1 MFTQQLKNIYLSIEE
16 FDSGLETFLIILE
29 YPSRN
34 KQYYVCE
41 YTYESGK
48 KETVIVHIIK
58 Y

>member
-1 MFTQQLKNIYLSIEE
+1 MFIQQLKSIGLSIEE
-16 FDSGLETFLIILE
+16 FDRGLETFLIILE
-29 YPSRN
+29 YPSRR

-41 YTYESGK
+41 YTYESGL